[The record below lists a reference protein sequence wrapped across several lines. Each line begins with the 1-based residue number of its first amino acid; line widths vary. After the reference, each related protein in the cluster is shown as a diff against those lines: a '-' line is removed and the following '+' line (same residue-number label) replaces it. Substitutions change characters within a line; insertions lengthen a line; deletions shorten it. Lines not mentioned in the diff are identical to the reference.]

1 MVLVVL
7 VSEKHL
13 NSGGFEK
20 AQLIDGFFF
29 SLQGP
34 DGPRGKLGLPGDMV
48 TKFLLTVIFCISTNP
63 GCIWSFSLPAFSE
76 RAFQINGHCW
86 YCRSSVFNVA
96 CIWWSSG
103 LVPLWWKHYS
113 SCNVLSWF
121 TVFCRFLN
129 EQIIHF
135 ITLL

>member
-20 AQLIDGFFF
+20 AQMGFFL

-63 GCIWSFSLPAFSE
+63 GCI
-76 RAFQINGHCW
+76 
-86 YCRSSVFNVA
+86 
-96 CIWWSSG
+96 
-103 LVPLWWKHYS
+103 
-113 SCNVLSWF
+113 
-121 TVFCRFLN
+121 
-129 EQIIHF
+129 
-135 ITLL
+135 